1 MEGNEEAKTV
11 MMVMM
16 MVMVMVMVMVM
27 MALRKQSKNVRDADA
42 TLPLIWAVNEIARV
56 LVMMIIQLQLV
67 MAE

>member
-11 MMVMM
+11 MMM

-56 LVMMIIQLQLV
+56 LVMMIIQLLV